1 MRQAIEVPE
10 LEYFYL
16 LIRCL
21 SWLLGLDALDLSG
34 AGGVL
39 YSRVYS
45 PNRRDRH
52 DRRDGALEA
61 GDRSQLFA
69 KISLL
74 QTKD

>member
-45 PNRRDRH
+45 LNRRDGH

-61 GDRSQLFA
+61 GDRSQLF
-69 KISLL
+69 
-74 QTKD
+74 T